1 MQRPRKFSLADR
13 MIINLDRAVRSFNGP
28 PPAGGRPNPGRDKPE
43 ADLSPTERRRAA
55 GLMRVNHAGEVA
67 AQALYHGQALTSGS
81 PKLRQSMRQAAR
93 EEEDHLKWCR
103 ERLVQLGGRTSLLD
117 PVWYA
122 GGFACG
128 AIAGLAGDRVNL
140 GFLAETERQVVEH
153 LDSHLGRLPP
163 SDEVSRV
170 ILEKMR
176 DDEAGHAGTAEAHGA
191 AALPKIVRRAMKSA
205 SRVMTRTAY
214 WI

>member
-1 MQRPRKFSLADR
+1 MRSPRKFTLADR
-13 MIINLDRAVRSFNGP
+13 MIINLDRAVRSLNGP
-28 PPAGGRPNPGRDKPE
+28 PPAGGRPNPGRDKPDVE
-43 ADLSPTERRRAA
+43 LSATERRRAA

-67 AQALYHGQALTSGS
+67 AQALYHGQALTSAN
-81 PKLRQSMRQAAR
+81 PELRRTMDQAAR

-103 ERLVQLGGRTSLLD
+103 ERLAQLGGRTSLLD

-122 GGFACG
+122 GGFAFG
-128 AIAGLAGDRVNL
+128 ALAGLAGDRVNL

-153 LDSHLGRLPP
+153 LEGHLDRLPP
-163 SDEVSRV
+163 SDDISRA

-191 AALPKIVRRAMKSA
+191 AALPGIVRRAMKSA